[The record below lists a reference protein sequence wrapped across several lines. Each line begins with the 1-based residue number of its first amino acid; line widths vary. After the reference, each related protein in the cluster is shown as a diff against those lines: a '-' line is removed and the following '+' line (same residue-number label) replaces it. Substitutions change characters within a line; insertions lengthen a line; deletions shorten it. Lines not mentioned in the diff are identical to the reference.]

1 MPVLSTDLKLYGS
14 LQMPLND
21 DDLNGG
27 AIDVSNEITGEL
39 GEVFNDAYSDEPGGS
54 TYYQYRKVFF
64 KNTSVTSN
72 LDNAVIWVHAD
83 PQSHLTIALESVKDG
98 NNQSANRLTAPAET
112 SFEEAETEE
121 TALEVPDGGLEVGEA
136 IGVWLKLAIP
146 AGESPLNNVLLQLS
160 CKGLSTE

>member
-72 LDNAVIWVHAD
+72 LYNAVIWVHAD
-83 PQSHLTIALESVKDG
+83 PRSHLTIALESVKDG
-98 NNQSANRLTAPAET
+98 NNQSANRLTAPTET
-112 SFEEAETEE
+112 SFEEAATEE
-121 TALEVPDGGLEVGEA
+121 TALEVPDGGLKAGEA